1 MAAKFT
7 IGENVK
13 VTPAPVDPAGPVEAM
28 QMDATGNIQYLIS
41 WVDENSITQQRW
53 FAEDQ
58 LVAA

>member
-53 FAEDQ
+53 FTEDQ

>member
-1 MAAKFT
+1 MAAQFT
-7 IGENVK
+7 IGEEVK
-13 VTPAPVDPAGPVEAM
+13 VSPAPVDPAGPVEAM

>member
-13 VTPAPVDPAGPVEAM
+13 VTPAPVDPAGPIEAM

-41 WVDENSITQQRW
+41 WVDENSTTQQRW
-53 FAEDQ
+53 FTEDQ

>member
-1 MAAKFT
+1 MAAQFT
-7 IGENVK
+7 IGEQVK
-13 VTPAPVDPAGPVEAM
+13 VTPTPVDPAGPIEAM
-28 QMDATGNIQYLIS
+28 QMDASGNIQYLIS

>member
-7 IGENVK
+7 IGEEVK
-13 VTPAPVDPAGPVEAM
+13 VTPAPVDPAGPVLAL
-28 QMDATGNIQYLIS
+28 QMDTLGNISYLIS
-41 WVDENSITQQRW
+41 WTDENNIAQQRW